1 MNIITNVFLKLKT
14 AKDLVRQMSKRVCFR
29 TTFDSHIVKGSQT
42 LAKPAREHFYHIF
55 S

>member
-1 MNIITNVFLKLKT
+1 MNIITNVFPKLKT

-29 TTFDSHIVKGSQT
+29 TNFDSHIVKGSQT
-42 LAKPAREHFYHIF
+42 LAKPAQGHFYHIF